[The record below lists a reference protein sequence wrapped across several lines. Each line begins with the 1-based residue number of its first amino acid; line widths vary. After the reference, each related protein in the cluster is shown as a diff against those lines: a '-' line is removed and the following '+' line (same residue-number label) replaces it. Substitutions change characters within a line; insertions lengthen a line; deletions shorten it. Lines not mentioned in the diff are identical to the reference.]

1 MQTLTRTGI
10 QIPDQLTDAFTYR
23 SHLAAIA
30 GAMESQGVI
39 YLTGAE
45 SLRPAAGKSGR
56 VWMSTDTGSLWW
68 DTGGT
73 WMLVN
78 PAPPANAAAGT
89 PSMRS
94 LGTGATQAAAGSH
107 AAQHAWNGADPLPA
121 GPSAQLRRVSAMP
134 DVSVPSGFAADVV
147 WRNDGAQAYMVSGDA
162 TGIHLPTGG
171 MWLFSAR
178 LDVNFEGTVGLGG
191 SVEVTG
197 QALFS
202 PGNIP
207 GIMVMAAV
215 YAPVRVT
222 LTLLNESPYAGT
234 VGWNTVL
241 NVVRVN

>member
-23 SHLAAIA
+23 AHLAAIA
-30 GAMESQGVI
+30 QAVEQQSVI
-39 YLTGAE
+39 FLTGMA
-45 SLRPAAGKSGR
+45 SQRPAAGKAGR
-56 VWMSTDTGSLWW
+56 VWMSTDTGDFWW
-68 DTGGT
+68 DTGGAWT
-73 WMLVN
+73 LVN

-134 DVSVPSGFAADVV
+134 NVSVPSGFAADVV
-147 WRNDGAQAYMVSGDA
+147 WRNDGAQAYMVSGDE

-178 LDVNFEGTVGLGG
+178 LGVNFEGTAGLGE

-197 QALFS
+197 QAWFS

-222 LTLLNESPYAGT
+222 LTLLNESPFAGT